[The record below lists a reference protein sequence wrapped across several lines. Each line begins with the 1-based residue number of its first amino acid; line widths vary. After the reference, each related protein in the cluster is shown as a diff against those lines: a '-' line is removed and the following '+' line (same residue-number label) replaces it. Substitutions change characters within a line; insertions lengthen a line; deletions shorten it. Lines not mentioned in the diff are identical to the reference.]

1 MLKFDESQWTVTP
14 SNDGGV
20 PYYTLVGLRSGQ
32 RTRLFEI
39 EYKLASALDGTKSLS
54 AVLSDIRARYQIV
67 VSPAE
72 ARTFVNR
79 LVQREVLSGSDPED
93 PDTQG
98 GYFTPRRAKEC
109 AVLGS
114 HFFRLLLVSS
124 WLL

>member
-54 AVLSDIRARYQIV
+54 AVLSDIRVRYQIV

-79 LVQREVLSGSDPED
+79 LVQREVLSGSDPGD
-93 PDTQG
+93 PDT
-98 GYFTPRRAKEC
+98 YSPPRRGEGVP
-109 AVLGS
+109 VLGS
-114 HFFRLLLVSS
+114 HFFRLPLV
-124 WLL
+124 